1 MCHFSIITSLFRF
14 PRLYPPQLFAIL
26 PFSTF
31 YTPTFLFAVSSGW
44 GMFATSAAKFASV
57 AKDNAVKYGSKAVET
72 VNENVVKPTATR
84 VKDGERRQ
92 I

>member
-1 MCHFSIITSLFRF
+1 M
-14 PRLYPPQLFAIL
+14 
-26 PFSTF
+26 
-31 YTPTFLFAVSSGW
+31 SSGW

-92 I
+92 V